1 MCVIAQGLGI
11 TLFPGPP
18 HEPQVRGIVERF
30 HETLDTRLWATLH
43 GYVGPN
49 VVERNPGARAELTL
63 AEVEQRFRS
72 FIDRYH
78 QEIHSATGQT
88 PLAFWQE
95 HATPL
100 PVNERLSYAFFPDAP
115 PSAQEATLT
124 TFFAQVTQPM
134 AEMIER
140 LYVSP
145 LLRRVLTVEEIMRR
159 MAHRVGASALPLD
172 VVTGVC
178 CSFGR
183 RRASILS
190 GDAIQM
196 QATTWRIGWQQTAIQ
211 VRTLQR
217 TTTPFLLL
225 VIDEATD
232 NVLAFRSTQDCP
244 RSADVLSA
252 LYDALVFSRQDR
264 WCLHPPARLR
274 VQQPVPPEVIQAAKT
289 WGTEVEAV
297 AQHEFAFVQRWEQ
310 ELTGRVLDPIQYLRI
325 VDRACERAGGYAPFL
340 AKQQAARQAGW
351 RMRLDDDPCR
361 FLPSLRE
368 LLPADDALVGRD
380 GTLEW
385 HGWHYRDIED
395 HVLRY
400 WPGEAVTIRPS
411 PMSEAVIWVYWGQ
424 DVLCQ
429 AVAEELCH
437 KDGSFRPYWFPYPRL
452 GE

>member
-1 MCVIAQGLGI
+1 MKTNPFCQPEAPVWLSEDPVHQIPRLLEHLLEVAEYV
-11 TLFPGPP
+11 P
-18 HEPQVRGIVERF
+18 HLYEILPWLKGMDAWCLIQERMS
-30 HETLDTRLWATLH
+30 
-43 GYVGPN
+43 
-49 VVERNPGARAELTL
+49 
-63 AEVEQRFRS
+63 Q
-72 FIDRYH
+72 
-78 QEIHSATGQT
+78 
-88 PLAFWQE
+88 
-95 HATPL
+95 
-100 PVNERLSYAFFPDAP
+100 AFFPDAP

-134 AEMIER
+134 AEMIET
-140 LYVSP
+140 LYVSL
-145 LLRRVLTVEEIMRR
+145 LLRSVPTVEEILRR
-159 MAHRVGASALPLD
+159 MAQSSGASALSLD

-190 GDAIQM
+190 NNPIQI
-196 QATTWRIGWQQTAIQ
+196 QTTTWRIGWQQTAVQ
-211 VRTLQR
+211 VRTAHK

-232 NVLAFRSTQDCP
+232 NVLAFRSTQNCP
-244 RSADVLSA
+244 CSADVLFA

-274 VQQPVPPEVIQAAKT
+274 VQQPLPSEMIRAAKA
-289 WGTEVEAV
+289 WGIEVEEV
-297 AQHEFAFVQRWEQ
+297 TQHEFAFVQQWEQ

-325 VDRACERAGGYAPFL
+325 VDRACERACGYAPFL

-351 RMRLDDDPCR
+351 QMRLDDDPCR

-368 LLPADDALVGRD
+368 LLPAYDASVGRD

-395 HVLRY
+395 DVLRY
-400 WPGEAVTIRPS
+400 WPHEAVTIRPS
-411 PMSEAVIWVYWGQ
+411 PMSEAVIWVYWDQ
-424 DVLCQ
+424 DILCQ

-437 KDGSFRPYWFPYPRL
+437 QDGSYRPYWFPYPRL

>member
-1 MCVIAQGLGI
+1 MKTNPFCQPEAPAWLAEDPIHQIPRLLEQLLEVAAYV
-11 TLFPGPP
+11 
-18 HEPQVRGIVERF
+18 PQVYEILPWLKGMDVRSLIQERMS
-30 HETLDTRLWATLH
+30 
-43 GYVGPN
+43 
-49 VVERNPGARAELTL
+49 
-63 AEVEQRFRS
+63 Q
-72 FIDRYH
+72 
-78 QEIHSATGQT
+78 
-88 PLAFWQE
+88 
-95 HATPL
+95 
-100 PVNERLSYAFFPDAP
+100 AFFHDAP

-134 AEMIER
+134 AEMIET

-145 LLRRVLTVEEIMRR
+145 LLRRVSIVEEIMRR
-159 MAHRVGASALPLD
+159 MAHRVGSPALPFD

-183 RRASILS
+183 RRASVLS
-190 GDAIQM
+190 HDPIQK
-196 QATTWRIGWQQTAIQ
+196 QATTWRIGWQQTSVQ

-232 NVLAFRSTQDCP
+232 KVLAFRSTQDCP
-244 RSADVLSA
+244 CSADVLFA

-264 WCLHPPARLR
+264 WRLHPPARLR
-274 VQQPVPPEVIQAAKT
+274 VQQPVPSEMIRAAKA
-289 WGTEVEAV
+289 WGTEVEAGT
-297 AQHEFAFVQRWEQ
+297 QHTFAFVQHWEH

-325 VDRACERAGGYAPFL
+325 FDRACERVGGYAPLL

-351 RMRLDDDPCR
+351 RMRLDDDPCQ

-368 LLPADDALVGRD
+368 LLPTYDALVGRE
-380 GTLEW
+380 GTVAW

-395 HVLRY
+395 DVLQH
-400 WPGEAVTIRPS
+400 WPDEAVTIRPS
-411 PMSEAVIWVYWGQ
+411 PMSEAVIWVYWDQ
-424 DVLCQ
+424 EMLCQ

-437 KDGSFRPYWFPYPRL
+437 KDGSYRPYWFPYPRL